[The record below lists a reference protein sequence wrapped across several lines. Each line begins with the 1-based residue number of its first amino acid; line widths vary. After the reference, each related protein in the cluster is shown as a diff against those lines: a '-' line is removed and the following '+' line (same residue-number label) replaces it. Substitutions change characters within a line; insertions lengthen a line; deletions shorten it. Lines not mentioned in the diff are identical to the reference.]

1 MDRAAIQEPARRP
14 VHRLRSLAAG
24 VLALAVAPLAHADAR
39 TGASADARAAAA
51 ASAPLPAQ
59 FLAHPLF
66 AASYACSEHAWG
78 ELPYL
83 GDDLGQ
89 DCVQQQFVDEGG
101 HAFMKSYRG
110 DGLRNEDWFGWDQ
123 PVLSPCDCT
132 VLKVGVNATTNVP
145 GVLGKPPASMVVL
158 QAADGTRVVLA
169 HVQSLSVKE
178 GEQVKAGQAIARVG
192 NNGYSRMPHIH
203 IGAWKDKQALQIRW
217 DQRAMPVP

>member
-1 MDRAAIQEPARRP
+1 MTARKPAERRQRGARTKDVGTVARLPVAAAVTAPPAPLSWRP
-14 VHRLRSLAAG
+14 EVLEAWAEFWSSPMADPKVLRSTDQP
-24 VLALAVAPLAHADAR
+24 ALQRLFEYRSRLLDALER
-39 TGASADARAAAA
+39 FEAEPETTGSM
-51 ASAPLPAQ
+51 
-59 FLAHPLF
+59 
-66 AASYACSEHAWG
+66 G
-78 ELPYL
+78 
-83 GDDLGQ
+83 
-89 DCVQQQFVDEGG
+89 
-101 HAFMKSYRG
+101 
-110 DGLRNEDWFGWDQ
+110 Q

-178 GEQVKAGQAIARVG
+178 GEQVRAGQAIARVG